1 MCSFASPA
9 RPGALRPALPS
20 ALLTTRRRWGGC
32 GRSLRLVAAAGPLRP
47 QSQAAQDALQHMLAL
62 QEHCQATG
70 QGLPALV
77 AAMKRYNALVAL
89 EDAHYE
95 HQTQEVRTPPLHSS
109 IHSLLSR
116 CHSSAPTRLLHR
128 LLTSSPSSALQGLLQ
143 AEAQAAHVAA
153 HAAAPPCEEP
163 ILTLADVARYAE
175 ELNRELEVIKR
186 RTQQRKPAVQLA
198 KQQIQAMLAGW
209 RSGER
214 PFRLAGRVHLEPTA
228 QPPHR
233 TPAQPSAPA
242 NECQGASGA
251 REYAAQMSPA
261 AAEQWAATA
270 AGLEAVA
277 EAAAEAAAHRPAA
290 EQGAI
295 AAQWE
300 QAAVAWREAH
310 IALQAARQADP
321 EAPAV
326 LQAEAAIEAA
336 RALRAA
342 RQGLRG

>member
-1 MCSFASPA
+1 
-9 RPGALRPALPS
+9 
-20 ALLTTRRRWGGC
+20 
-32 GRSLRLVAAAGPLRP
+32 
-47 QSQAAQDALQHMLAL
+47 MLAL
-62 QEHCQATG
+62 QKHCQATG

-89 EDAHYE
+89 EDAQNE
-95 HQTQEVRTPPLHSS
+95 HQTQEVCTRPLLPRSPADAVA
-109 IHSLLSR
+109 
-116 CHSSAPTRLLHR
+116 APTRLLHR
-128 LLTSSPSSALQGLLQ
+128 LLTSSPSSAFQGLLQ
-143 AEAQAAHVAA
+143 AEAQAILAVT
-153 HAAAPPCEEP
+153 PPCEEP
-163 ILTLADVARYAE
+163 ILSLADVARYAE

-277 EAAAEAAAHRPAA
+277 EAAAEAAVHRPAA
-290 EQGAI
+290 EKGAV

-300 QAAVAWREAH
+300 QAASAWREAH